1 MKYIPE
7 INGIRAVA
15 VLAVFLFHLGIQSMP
30 GGFVGVDAFFVISGY
45 LITSIIANDLAHGRF
60 SFREFYARRMLRI
73 LPALYV
79 VSLGTA
85 VVFSLLFP
93 PGMGDLLRALFAGLL
108 SLSNIWFYYTV
119 DYFGVNLTQPTL
131 HYWSLAVEEQFYFV
145 LPLLFWFTW
154 RRGGRR
160 LSLWVFLALLAA
172 SLLAAGYMVA
182 HDRSQAFYLPWLRAW
197 ELLAGS
203 VLAFVPPHALSR
215 TVRRV
220 LAECGML
227 VLIGCILFY
236 DEAMLFPGFSAL
248 PPVLA
253 TAALILGAGSGSV
266 AGWLLKTPPA
276 QWFGKISYSLYLV
289 HWPMICLLSLMA
301 ALTIRY
307 QIGIF
312 VISTALAWASWRWV
326 ESRFRV
332 APAQVGLGRVF
343 KITGMTTAV
352 CALVFVGAS
361 FGAAQMWQ
369 SYPLAISYA
378 KARNTDITFF
388 NRDTCFLTAYSDALS
403 FYRQDLCLKPS
414 TTRPNILVVGDSHA
428 ANIVEALKRAHPDV
442 HVMQATAV
450 GCKPVLGGSGAK
462 RCTDLVEYILHDWYP
477 SHASVVSQIVLASRW
492 DAADL
497 ALLNSTISSLHNHRA
512 SVTVYGPVPEYL
524 VPVPLML
531 AYEEI
536 GQVTLTKRLSRADR
550 LSVDQLLNKSLAQTA
565 TYFSPYRN
573 FCGAGTCQVID
584 AGIPLYFDRDHLTPR
599 GAELA
604 IRGLLALPVAQ
615 PPSASIVSNQ

>member
-7 INGIRAVA
+7 INGIRALA

-45 LITSIIANDLAHGRF
+45 LITSIIANDLAHERF

-93 PGMGDLLRALFAGLL
+93 PGMGDLLQALFAGLM

-160 LSLWVFLALLAA
+160 LSLWVFVALLVV
-172 SLLAAGYMVA
+172 SLLAAGYIVG
-182 HDRSQAFYLPWLRAW
+182 HNRSQAFYLPWLRAW
-197 ELLAGS
+197 ELLVGS
-203 VLAFVPPHALSR
+203 VLAFVPSHALGR
-215 TVRRV
+215 TVRRIF
-220 LAECGML
+220 AECGML
-227 VLIGCILFY
+227 VLIACVLFY
-236 DEAMLFPGFSAL
+236 DEAMVFPGFSAV

-253 TAALILGAGSGSV
+253 TAALILGAGTGSL
-266 AGWLLKTPPA
+266 AGWVLKSPPA

-289 HWPMICLLSLMA
+289 HWPMICLVSLMA
-301 ALTIRY
+301 ALSVRY

-312 VISTALAWASWRWV
+312 VISTGLAWASWRWV
-326 ESRFRV
+326 ESGFRV

-343 KITGMTTAV
+343 KITGLTTAA
-352 CALVFVGAS
+352 CAVLFVGAS
-361 FGAAQMWQ
+361 FGAAQLWQ
-369 SYPLAISYA
+369 NYPRAITYA
-378 KARNTDITFF
+378 KARNTDISFF
-388 NRDTCFLTAYSDALS
+388 NRDTCFLTAQSDALS
-403 FYRQDLCLKPS
+403 FYRQDLCLQPS
-414 TTRPNILVVGDSHA
+414 ATLPNVLVIGDSHA
-428 ANIVEALKRAHPDV
+428 ANIVEALKREYPGV
-442 HVMQATAV
+442 HVLQATAV
-450 GCKPVLGGSGAK
+450 GCKPVRDGTGAK
-462 RCTDLVEYILHDWYP
+462 RCTDLVDYIYRDWYP
-477 SHASVVSQIVLASRW
+477 RHAGQVSQIVLASRW

-497 ALLNSTISSLHNHRA
+497 PLLNRTIASLQAQRA
-512 SVTVYGPVPEYL
+512 AVTVYGPVPEYL
-524 VPVPLML
+524 VPVPLLL

-536 GQVTLTKRLSRADR
+536 ARVPLANRLSRTDR
-550 LSVDQLLNKSLAQTA
+550 QPLDRMIGRGLAQPA
-565 TYFSPYRN
+565 TYFSPYKN
-573 FCGAGTCQVID
+573 LCATDGCQVQE
-584 AGIPLYFDRDHLTPR
+584 AGVPLYLDRDHLTPR

-604 IRGLLALPVAQ
+604 VRGLLALPPA
-615 PPSASIVSNQ
+615 PPGASIVSNQ